1 MEGKPLA
8 TMKEYLA
15 TSSVS
20 EGTSKESA
28 EEMVQTLVNDYSALI
43 QELKEGMEVAGEA
56 GDETS
61 ADMLLAIHT
70 TLEQHVW
77 MLSAFLK

>member
-1 MEGKPLA
+1 
-8 TMKEYLA
+8 
-15 TSSVS
+15 
-20 EGTSKESA
+20 
-28 EEMVQTLVNDYSALI
+28 
-43 QELKEGMEVAGEA
+43 MEVAGEA

-70 TLEQHVW
+70 TLEQVW

>member
-1 MEGKPLA
+1 M
-8 TMKEYLA
+8 
-15 TSSVS
+15 
-20 EGTSKESA
+20 
-28 EEMVQTLVNDYSALI
+28 NDYSALI

-70 TLEQHVW
+70 TLEQHVC
-77 MLSAFLK
+77 S